1 MARIRSVHPGFF
13 TDEAVLQLTVECPI
27 AILLAL
33 GLWCESDDAG
43 AFKWSPLTL
52 KARYLG
58 ATSVD
63 VNELLERLSALNI
76 VRRFDIE
83 GHRIGVVRNFFRF
96 QRPQKPDYRLPF
108 TPESRAFAGFG
119 AETRRGNGADDE
131 DPSSF
136 GGDHGAVEERYDTA
150 TIPIPDPSATA
161 TGIPPQKE
169 EGGRRKEESPPRS
182 TSRADANTRE
192 GQKPFANVDGAKVI
206 PIRTEASLEAD
217 ARALMG
223 AAKVARDPDFSPIAE
238 VLTEPGVTR
247 VDVITALSE
256 ARAKRFPPK
265 TWAACANWVRAAA
278 EDRIA
283 AEAKGAGGVRARD
296 GPPNGSCP
304 AYPANRQDSGHGS
317 DQSAHAAARRQREAA
332 DRGEDPFE
340 AIRARFAARG
350 DMPGGAVAGVLPKG

>member
-1 MARIRSVHPGFF
+1 MALRGGCRSQGGVTDGAHSIRASGFF

-63 VNELLERLSALNI
+63 VNELLEGSRRSISFADSTSRGIGSAWCAISSASNGRRSPTI
-76 VRRFDIE
+76 VCRSRRS
-83 GHRIGVVRNFFRF
+83 
-96 QRPQKPDYRLPF
+96 
-108 TPESRAFAGFG
+108 SRAFAGFG

-169 EGGRRKEESPPRS
+169 EGGRRKEESPP
-182 TSRADANTRE
+182 
-192 GQKPFANVDGAKVI
+192 
-206 PIRTEASLEAD
+206 
-217 ARALMG
+217 
-223 AAKVARDPDFSPIAE
+223 AAP
-238 VLTEPGVTR
+238 
-247 VDVITALSE
+247 
-256 ARAKRFPPK
+256 
-265 TWAACANWVRAAA
+265 
-278 EDRIA
+278 
-283 AEAKGAGGVRARD
+283 RART
-296 GPPNGSCP
+296 
-304 AYPANRQDSGHGS
+304 RT
-317 DQSAHAAARRQREAA
+317 
-332 DRGEDPFE
+332 
-340 AIRARFAARG
+340 RARGKNRSPTSTAPR
-350 DMPGGAVAGVLPKG
+350 